1 MIPII
6 GIVVN
11 TVITASVVMTLAGT
25 AGTGYAMGRKYGR
38 IACQLLDGFENKAR
52 VTIDQQIEK

>member
-6 GIVVN
+6 GIMVN
-11 TVITASVVMTLAGT
+11 MAIRASVVMTLAGT

-38 IACQLLDGFENKAR
+38 IACQLLDGFEEKAR
-52 VTIDQQIEK
+52 STIHQQIEE